1 MFADLVQGLGEKVN
15 RLDTFA
21 DVQVWLAE
29 APYKWR
35 NMFNN
40 ASPLADVGD
49 NEEDRVLVVAFA
61 LATSPNNVIRQLLD
75 TQNTLNNSDIVTD
88 TKEIEIAFF
97 RLQSILADLQKMLV
111 GDDTTAGVLD
121 SIPLKA
127 SSHYSKLAN
136 IYELAGAALSILKV
150 GLPVNWNSSMAS
162 SPKISWEV

>member
-1 MFADLVQGLGEKVN
+1 MRADLEDIRQVSNAIQQQATSNDDQLAETQAALNSMLFGNQDQVVHQELLNATFADLVQGLGEKVN

-35 NMFNN
+35 DMFSN
-40 ASPLADVGD
+40 AGPLADVGD

-61 LATSPNNVIRQLLD
+61 LSTAPNNIIRQLLD

-97 RLQSILADLQKMLV
+97 RLQSILADLQMIRLQV
-111 GDDTTAGVLD
+111 C
-121 SIPLKA
+121 
-127 SSHYSKLAN
+127 
-136 IYELAGAALSILKV
+136 
-150 GLPVNWNSSMAS
+150 
-162 SPKISWEV
+162 